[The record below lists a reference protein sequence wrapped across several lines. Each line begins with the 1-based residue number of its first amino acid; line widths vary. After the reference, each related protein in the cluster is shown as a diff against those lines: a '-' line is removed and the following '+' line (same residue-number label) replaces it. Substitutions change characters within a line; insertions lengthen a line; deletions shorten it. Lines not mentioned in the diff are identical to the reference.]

1 MKNIVFL
8 RHGQAAETFFCSERT
23 LTELGRNQ
31 AEKSALRLKNAGF
44 VPEIIISSTLKRAL
58 QTAEIAK
65 NIIFNN
71 NDVAENNKNTQNVAE
86 NVKIPEIKT
95 EKAIAD
101 QDYDAVMLILE
112 AAISEY
118 DNILIVGHVPI
129 FEEMPY
135 NLCGEAPRMRTGSFA
150 WLEVEGLLPGDRQKN
165 RLKENFIPI
174 SN

>member
-71 NDVAENNKNTQNVAE
+71 NDVAEN
-86 NVKIPEIKT
+86 VKIPEIKT
-95 EKAIAD
+95 EKAIAY